1 MHLIIETPTWL
12 GDSVMA
18 SGAIDKLI
26 KELNPSKVTIFGSF
40 VSTSLFPEYEA
51 IIDKREDRFKNFFN
65 LPKADMFVSFR
76 RSLYSKL
83 LALKYGGYTLRKSGI
98 GHLSEQYNSY
108 INSILK
114 KELPN
119 FVPKLNFKPKSYDTI
134 TIGLNPGAAFG
145 AAKRWYPE
153 EFAKVAN
160 ALNASIIIFGG
171 PGEEEM
177 AKAIEDNLD
186 TKNYINL
193 CGKLSI
199 KELCESIGGLDLLVT
214 NDSGPMHIAA
224 SYGVKTVAVIG
235 PTSYKHTYP
244 YNTKYKI
251 VTKNL
256 ECAPC
261 NKRVCPL
268 KTHACMKEI
277 SASDVIKAI
286 KELNPKLVKED
297 SEY

>member
-1 MHLIIETPTWL
+1 MHLIIEPPTWL

-18 SGAIDKLI
+18 SGAIEKLI
-26 KELNPSKVTIFGSF
+26 EYLKPSRVTIFGSF
-40 VSTSLFPEYEA
+40 VSTSLFPQYES
-51 IIDKREDRFKNFFN
+51 IIDKKDKRLKSLFS

-76 RSLYSKL
+76 RSLYSKIL
-83 LALKYGGYTLRKSGI
+83 KVKYGGYTLKKSNI

-108 INSILK
+108 VNFILN

-119 FVPKLNFKPKSYDTI
+119 YAPKLNFIPKKYDTI
-134 TIGLNPGAAFG
+134 TVGINPGAAFG
-145 AAKRWYPE
+145 AAKRWYPK

-160 ALNASIIIFGG
+160 ALNAKIIIFGG

-177 AKAIEDNLD
+177 AKAIEDSLEGN
-186 TKNYINL
+186 NYINL
-193 CGKLSI
+193 CAKLSI
-199 KELCESIGGLDLLVT
+199 KELYEALGGLDMLIT

-224 SYGVKTVAVIG
+224 SYGINVVAIIG
-235 PTSYKHTYP
+235 PTNYKHTYP
-244 YNTKYKI
+244 YNTNYKI

-277 SASDVIKAI
+277 KAIDVIDAI
-286 KELNPKLVKED
+286 KELNPKIVRKK
-297 SEY
+297 

>member
-1 MHLIIETPTWL
+1 MHLIIEPPTWL

-18 SGAIDKLI
+18 SGAIEKLI
-26 KELNPSKVTIFGSF
+26 EYLKPSRVTIFGSF
-40 VSTSLFPEYEA
+40 VSTSLFPQYES
-51 IIDKREDRFKNFFN
+51 IIDKKDKRLKSLFS

-76 RSLYSKL
+76 RSLYSKIL
-83 LALKYGGYTLRKSGI
+83 KVKYGGYTLKKSNI

-108 INSILK
+108 VNFILN

-119 FVPKLNFKPKSYDTI
+119 YAPKLNFIPKKYDTI
-134 TIGLNPGAAFG
+134 TVGINPGAAFG
-145 AAKRWYPE
+145 AAKRWYPK

-160 ALNASIIIFGG
+160 ALNAKIIIFGG

-177 AKAIEDNLD
+177 AKAIEDSLEGN
-186 TKNYINL
+186 NYINL
-193 CGKLSI
+193 CAKLSI
-199 KELCESIGGLDLLVT
+199 KELYEALGGLDMLIT

-224 SYGVKTVAVIG
+224 SYSVDVVAIIG

-244 YNTKYKI
+244 YNTNYKI

-277 SASDVIKAI
+277 KAIDVIDAI
-286 KELNPKLVKED
+286 KELNPKIVRKK
-297 SEY
+297 

>member
-12 GDSVMA
+12 GDATMA
-18 SGAIDKLI
+18 SGAIEKLI
-26 KELNPSKVTIFGSF
+26 KHLNPSRVTLFGSY
-40 VSTSLFPEYEA
+40 VSTSLFEEYEA
-51 IIDKREDRFKNFFN
+51 IIDKREDRLKNLFN

-76 RSLYSKL
+76 RSFYSKL
-83 LALKYGGYTLRKSGI
+83 LKIKYGGYTLKKSGV

-108 INSILK
+108 VDSILK
-114 KELPN
+114 QELPIY
-119 FVPKLNFKPKSYDTI
+119 VPKLKFKPKNYDNI
-134 TIGLNPGAAFG
+134 TVGINPGAAFG
-145 AAKRWYPE
+145 AAKRWYPQ

-160 ALNASIIIFGG
+160 RLNANIIIFGG

-177 AKAIEDNLD
+177 AKAIEEGLT

-199 KELCESIGGLDLLVT
+199 KELCESIGGLDMLIT

-224 SYGVKTVAVIG
+224 SYGVDVVSIIG

-244 YNTKYKI
+244 YNTNYKI

-261 NKRVCPL
+261 NKRVCPI
-268 KTHACMKEI
+268 KSHDCMREI
-277 SASDVIKAI
+277 KDSDVIEAI
-286 KELNPKLVKED
+286 RELNPKLIKEI
-297 SEY
+297 SE

>member
-1 MHLIIETPTWL
+1 MHLIIEPPTWL
-12 GDSVMA
+12 GDAVMA
-18 SGAIDKLI
+18 SGAIEKLI
-26 KELNPSKVTIFGSF
+26 EHLNPSRVTIFGSF
-40 VSTSLFPEYEA
+40 VSTSLFPQYES
-51 IIDKREDRFKNFFN
+51 IIDKKDERFKNLFN

-83 LALKYGGYTLRKSGI
+83 LKVKYGGYTLKKSNS

-108 INSILK
+108 IDAILNK
-114 KELPN
+114 KLPN
-119 FVPKLNFKPKSYDTI
+119 YVPKVNFIPKKYDTI
-134 TIGLNPGAAFG
+134 TVGINPGAAFG

-160 ALNASIIIFGG
+160 SLNSKIIIFGG

-177 AKAIEDNLD
+177 AEAIENNLEG
-186 TKNYINL
+186 TNYINL
-193 CGKLSI
+193 CGKLTI
-199 KELCESIGGLDLLVT
+199 KELCEAIGGLDMLIT

-224 SYGVKTVAVIG
+224 SYGVDVVAIIG
-235 PTSYKHTYP
+235 PTSYKYTYP
-244 YNTKYKI
+244 YNTNYKI

-261 NKRVCPL
+261 QKRVCPL

-277 SASDVIKAI
+277 TANDVISAVT
-286 KELNPKLVKED
+286 ELNPKLVKGSGE
-297 SEY
+297 